1 MTPSRARTPTQIARA
16 RVASEAIGRKIR
28 ALRMARGWTLEQASE
43 AIDLDPRHLQRV
55 ETGAVSPTAA
65 TLLRVADSL
74 EVPVGALFDLV
85 PLPDAAVQ
93 KACAED
99 GVDVDAMPEKVG
111 QRIAMLRHERGRTQA
126 QLASAAGL
134 TEQYVHRIESGFQNP
149 SLKVLARLAR
159 ALDVSLPEV
168 VRIGEPPRNSGS

>member
-1 MTPSRARTPTQIARA
+1 MYKRQEVISGTILDNIRLGRPNVDTR
-16 RVASEAIGRKIR
+16 RVREALASVG
-28 ALRMARGWTLEQASE
+28 
-43 AIDLDPRHLQRV
+43 
-55 ETGAVSPTAA
+55 
-65 TLLRVADSL
+65 LLA
-74 EVPVGALFDLV
+74 
-85 PLPDAAVQ
+85 
-93 KACAED
+93 
-99 GVDVDAMPEKVG
+99 DVDAMPEKVG